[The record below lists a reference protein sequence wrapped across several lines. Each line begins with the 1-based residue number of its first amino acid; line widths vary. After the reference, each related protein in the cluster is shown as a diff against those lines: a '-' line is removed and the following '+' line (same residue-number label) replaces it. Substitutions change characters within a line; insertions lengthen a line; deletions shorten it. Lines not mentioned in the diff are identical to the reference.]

1 MALARNRAGHSL
13 PDSRI
18 MLSSRRFAQGGHECK
33 LDSLSYAEGFEM
45 CPLRSSFAGEEN
57 REPIPRRR
65 PISHVG
71 PAG

>member
-33 LDSLSYAEGFEM
+33 LDSLSYGGGIRVVST
-45 CPLRSSFAGEEN
+45 P
-57 REPIPRRR
+57 
-65 PISHVG
+65 
-71 PAG
+71 